1 MLVLWIILA
10 VIAFIVA
17 LILSLLFFA
26 KFKII
31 IGSDSNLNVILKV
44 SVAGVPLYSLDE
56 NDNSPKI
63 KLSDYTPEAI
73 QAREEQRINRKKK
86 KTSSEKVARQKNKR
100 SIPDTVKFI
109 FKIVKILY
117 QKYMPH
123 LEIELTR
130 IKILIG
136 TPDAASTA
144 LLYGVAT
151 QVAAYSVEWLDSNIK
166 LSKRSLKDINI
177 SPDFCSGK
185 STFDVKIILRLPIR
199 YALGLLLRMGM
210 RAAVDKNI

>member
-56 NDNSPKI
+56 NNKSPKI

-73 QAREEQRINRKKK
+73 QAREEQRINRK